1 MKAIKKN
8 IWVFFILIIFSIPT
22 FPQEIINAIKQGN
35 IEKVKELLD
44 KDPGLV
50 HERDRVNYTPLHWA
64 AMLRNKEMAEL
75 LISKNADINDKSNRQ
90 HLTPLQCAL
99 MFRYGNDPAVLD
111 FLLDNGS
118 HVECAGDE
126 GKSNLL
132 VASASGYERLAH
144 LLLTGGVDVNSRSK
158 YGLTALHIAAWTGHT
173 HMVEFLIKKGADID
187 AASLDGRRPITM
199 ARESEKQDIID
210 LLLSNSADNSP
221 QRFPVLK
228 GNYLGMRE
236 PGRTPEIFGLGIV
249 STENREHSSLVFSP
263 DGKEL
268 FFTIQFQKPQG
279 GYGQDMF
286 VTRMEDDRWTKPQ
299 KLFKTTYSNN
309 CGSFSSDGKR
319 LYFHSNR
326 PIIKNGDIKR
336 DTDIWFI
343 EKNGKDW
350 SEPVHLE
357 APINSDKMDV
367 GPRITNSGVLYFSSD
382 RDGENADIYRAAFI
396 NGRFSNPEKI
406 LGYVNTE
413 NYEAVCYV
421 APDETFLL
429 YYYIYPEESFVPG
442 LMISFCKEDGS
453 WAKPVDMKEKL
464 GLKANDLLAASLSPD
479 GKYLFILDD
488 RDIYWVDAKII
499 EEFRNHKQ
507 EIHQAVKEGKFD
519 TVKNML
525 EKAPDLVNAV
535 DSDGLTPLHL
545 ASEHGHQHIVELLL
559 QKGADINAK
568 SGFKRTPLH
577 FAASSGRYEIV
588 KLFIEKDA
596 ELNENDS
603 FILTP
608 IFQAAYNG
616 HQNIV
621 EMLLSNGINLSDT
634 EKNSVTLL
642 HAAAISGNP
651 ELVEM
656 LLDKGIDR
664 DVRNIFGKTPLHFA
678 ASRGHKAAV
687 KRLIDQGADINIRS
701 LDGRTPL
708 QTAIDCDQKETA
720 DLLKAKGAD
729 SGPRQFIVPEGRYFG
744 QKPPGLKPEI
754 FAPGIIT
761 TDGYEF
767 AITFS
772 PDGKELFFTRRG
784 GEKNYPTNYLMVCR
798 YENNRWTEPEIAF
811 FSGKYFDFESHISPD
826 GKRLY
831 FGTQRPKPPGIQAEG
846 DIWFLE
852 KIDHGWGEPKFLD
865 APVNN
870 GFAMYV
876 TSARNGNLYYTG
888 VDGLYRSVYKNG
900 KYLKPEK
907 LKNENDEFFSGAH
920 PFIAPDESYLI
931 FDSDP
936 GLMISFQKKDGTWTK
951 AKEMGIVPNMC
962 PSVSPDG
969 KYLFFSRHGNLV
981 WVDAKIIEILKLKNL
996 K

>member
-1 MKAIKKN
+1 MKTKKM
-8 IWVFFILIIFSIPT
+8 IWPFLFLVIFSIPT
-22 FPQEIINAIKQGN
+22 FSQELINAIRQGK
-35 IEKVKELLD
+35 IEEVKELLD
-44 KDPGLV
+44 KNPGLV

-75 LISKNADINDKSNRQ
+75 LISKNADIDDRSNNL

-99 MFRYGNDPAVLD
+99 TFRYGKDPAVLD
-111 FLLDNGS
+111 FLLDSGA
-118 HVECAGDE
+118 HVECVGDE
-126 GKSNLL
+126 GTSNLL
-132 VASASGYERLAH
+132 AASASGYERLVH
-144 LLLTGGVDVNSRSK
+144 LLLTEGVDVNSRNK
-158 YGLTALHIAAWTGHT
+158 YGLTALHIAAWTGHKQI
-173 HMVEFLIKKGADID
+173 VESLIKKGADID
-187 AASLDGRRPITM
+187 AESLDGRRAITM

-210 LLLSNSADNSP
+210 LLFSHGADSSS

-228 GNYLGMRE
+228 GEYLGMKK
-236 PGRTPEIFGLGIV
+236 PGITPEIFALGIV

-268 FFTIQFQKPQG
+268 YFTIQFQRPQG
-279 GYGQDMF
+279 GYGQHMF
-286 VTRMEDDRWTKPQ
+286 VMREKNGRWTKPQ
-299 KLFKTTYSNN
+299 NPFQTTYGNN
-309 CGSFSSDGKR
+309 CGSISSDGKR
-319 LYFHSNR
+319 LYFHSHR
-326 PIIKNGDIKR
+326 PIAENGEPIK
-336 DTDIWFI
+336 DTDIWYI
-343 EKNGKDW
+343 QRKGQTW
-350 SEPVHLE
+350 SEPIHLDS
-357 APINSDKMDV
+357 PINSHKYDV
-367 GPRITNSGVLYFSSD
+367 GPKITNSGALYFSSD
-382 RDGENADIYRAAFI
+382 RDEGNSDIYRASFV
-396 NGRFSNPEKI
+396 NDRFSRLEKI
-406 LGYVNTE
+406 PGHVNTE
-413 NYEAVCYV
+413 NYESISYV
-421 APDETFLL
+421 APDESFLI
-429 YYYIYPEESFVPG
+429 YYYIYPGESFVPG
-442 LMISFCKEDGS
+442 LMISFRQKDGS
-453 WAKPVDMKEKL
+453 WAKPIDMKEKL
-464 GLKANDLLAASLSPD
+464 GLKANDLLHASMSPD

-507 EIHQAVKEGKFD
+507 EIHQAAKEGKFD
-519 TVKNML
+519 AVKKML
-525 EKAPDLVNAV
+525 KEDPDLVNAV

-545 ASEHGHQHIVELLL
+545 AAEHGHRQIVELLL
-559 QKGADINAK
+559 QEGADINAK

-577 FAASSGRYEIV
+577 FAASSGHDEIV
-588 KLFIEKDA
+588 RLFIEKGA

-621 EMLLSNGINLSDT
+621 EMLLSNGINLSAT

-664 DVRNIFGKTPLHFA
+664 NVRNIFGKTPLHFA
-678 ASRGHKAAV
+678 ASRGHNAAV
-687 KRLIDQGADINIRS
+687 KTLIDRGADINIKS

-720 DLLKAKGAD
+720 DLLKVKGAD
-729 SGPRQFIVPEGRYFG
+729 SGPRHFIVPEGRYFG
-744 QKPPGLKPEI
+744 QKPPGLEPEI
-754 FAPGIIT
+754 FAPGIIS

-772 PDGKELFFTRRG
+772 PGGKELYFTRRG

-798 YENNRWTEPEIAF
+798 YEDNRWTEPEIAS
-811 FSGKYFDFESHISPD
+811 FSGEYFDFESHISPN
-826 GKRLY
+826 GNRLY
-831 FGTQRPKPPGIQAEG
+831 FGSQRPKPQGIKAEG
-846 DIWFLE
+846 DIWLLE
-852 KIDHGWGEPKFLD
+852 KTDRGWGEPKFLD

-876 TSARNGNLYYTG
+876 TSAKNGNLYYTG
-888 VDGLYRSVYKNG
+888 DDGLYRSIYKNG
-900 KYLKPEK
+900 KYSEPEK
-907 LKNENDEFFSGAH
+907 LKDENDEYFSGAH

-931 FDSDP
+931 FDSGP
-936 GLMISFQKKDGTWTK
+936 GLMISFQTKDRTWTN
-951 AKEMGIVPNMC
+951 AKKMGIIPNMC

-969 KYLFFSRHGNLV
+969 KYLFFARHGNIF
-981 WVDAKIIEILKLKNL
+981 WVDAKIIEILKPKNL